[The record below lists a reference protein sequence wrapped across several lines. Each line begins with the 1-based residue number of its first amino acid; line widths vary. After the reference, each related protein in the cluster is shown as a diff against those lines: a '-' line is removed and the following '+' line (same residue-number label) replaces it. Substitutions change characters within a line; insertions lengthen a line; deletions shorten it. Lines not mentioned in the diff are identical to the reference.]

1 MLGAARYSEPFPGDP
16 PATGSAIANF
26 SVRASQTR
34 GAAESG
40 PRPDVSRWLSTWG
53 RSVARGPAPDAPGAG
68 PHGESGSGA
77 PWLGGPS
84 SAWRGRGFGT
94 PHASPPGRGVPRT
107 RAHSASLWASPET
120 PSSGREDS
128 ALQTPC
134 GGPALSTPQP
144 CGWPPSLHSLRPKTL
159 CQWLL
164 AAWTHPSFPS
174 TSGREPTRVP
184 TSNLSLPG
192 VS

>member
-1 MLGAARYSEPFPGDP
+1 MRGPGGAPCLATPGRRAEPAEAPVMLGAARYSEPFPGDP

-120 PSSGREDS
+120 PSSGEGGLGPPD
-128 ALQTPC
+128 ALRGDPRC
-134 GGPALSTPQP
+134 
-144 CGWPPSLHSLRPKTL
+144 R
-159 CQWLL
+159 
-164 AAWTHPSFPS
+164 HPSPGLASLLTLPS
-174 TSGREPTRVP
+174 S
-184 TSNLSLPG
+184 
-192 VS
+192 